1 MEQKIYERQV
11 AKQSL
16 SSRVVDQQQ
25 IQRHFT
31 QSQLSDLYRFQP
43 DSHGKGHTT
52 EPAVHTHIFSLSVP
66 HTL

>member
-16 SSRVVDQQQ
+16 SSRVLDHQQ

-31 QSQLSDLYRFQP
+31 HSELNELYRFQP
-43 DSHGKGHTT
+43 DLQPSKHTQT
-52 EPAVHTHIFSLSVP
+52 PLVNTHT
-66 HTL
+66 